1 MTRTHTSY
9 EVSKR
14 LKEFLG
20 ESAPEPMDKGLDS
33 RSWYSPNHACPCRYQ
48 EPGGFPIYQL
58 HDLLSR
64 PFCEVMSLKIYGTNM
79 WDLKVFRQLS
89 NLYFSGGLPAVE
101 AELMKMME
109 AK

>member
-33 RSWYSPNHACPCRYQ
+33 RSWY
-48 EPGGFPIYQL
+48 
-58 HDLLSR
+58 
-64 PFCEVMSLKIYGTNM
+64 
-79 WDLKVFRQLS
+79 
-89 NLYFSGGLPAVE
+89 
-101 AELMKMME
+101 
-109 AK
+109 